1 MAQYDNI
8 KNFCNRIIH
17 LQKTGSREL
26 RLTQE
31 EAIEI
36 MCELN
41 QLLLN
46 KQHTVQVPNVESKTQ
61 SSVDAGTF

>member
-17 LQKTGSREL
+17 LQKTGSKEI
-26 RLTQE
+26 RLTQQ

-41 QLLLN
+41 QLLLKEQN
-46 KQHTVQVPNVESKTQ
+46 TVQVPTVESNDRQ
-61 SSVDAGTF
+61 PVDAGTF

>member
-1 MAQYDNI
+1 MAKYNNI
-8 KNFCNRIIH
+8 KNFCNRVNH
-17 LQKTGSREL
+17 LQKTGSKEL

-41 QLLLN
+41 QLLLD
-46 KQHTVQVPNVESKTQ
+46 KQLTVQVPNVESNTQ

>member
-1 MAQYDNI
+1 MAQYNNI
-8 KNFCNRIIH
+8 KNFCNRVIH
-17 LQKTGSREL
+17 LQKTGSKEL

-41 QLLLN
+41 QLLLDR
-46 KQHTVQVPNVESKTQ
+46 QYTVQVSNAEPKAQ

>member
-8 KNFCNRIIH
+8 KNFCNRVIH
-17 LQKTGSREL
+17 LQKTGSKEI

-31 EAIEI
+31 EAVDI

-41 QLLLN
+41 QLLLD
-46 KQHTVQVPNVESKTQ
+46 KRQTVQVPNVESNTR